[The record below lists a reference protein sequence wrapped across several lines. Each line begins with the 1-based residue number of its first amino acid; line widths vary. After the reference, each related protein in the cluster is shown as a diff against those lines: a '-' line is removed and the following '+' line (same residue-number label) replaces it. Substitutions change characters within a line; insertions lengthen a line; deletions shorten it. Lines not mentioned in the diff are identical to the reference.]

1 VAIPKLHLRLIVACL
16 TNIHILHI
24 RQPGEKNMSL
34 ATGLKENRMSKKYDT
49 LVLIGRFQP
58 FHNAHLEIVKRATAL
73 CNKLVIVVGSAR
85 QPRTYKNPFTFEERA
100 QMIRYATMGLSLQ
113 INIEPNI
120 DTIYNDQAWAVR
132 VQQAVA
138 LHTKPGERVGIIG
151 HKKDD
156 SSFYLDMFPQW
167 GYEDV
172 ELVEFLSAVNIRD
185 LYFKQDLNFNFLRSV
200 VPDSTMGFLQEFVKS
215 PEYAQIIREREFVAN
230 YKKQYASLPYP
241 PIFSTADAVVI
252 QSGHVLM
259 IRRRAEPGKGLWAL
273 PGGYVNANTDKSVE
287 DAAIREL
294 REETGIK
301 VPAPVLRGSIVR
313 SRVFDA
319 IDRSPRGR
327 IITHA
332 FYIQLPDG
340 DLPKVK
346 GMDDAEKA
354 RWVPI
359 AEVRSEDCFEDHYEI
374 LQHFLGA

>member
-1 VAIPKLHLRLIVACL
+1 
-16 TNIHILHI
+16 
-24 RQPGEKNMSL
+24 
-34 ATGLKENRMSKKYDT
+34 MSKKYDT

-58 FHNAHLEIVKRATAL
+58 LHNAHLEIIKRATAL
-73 CNKLVIVVGSAR
+73 CDQLVIVTGSAK
-85 QPRTYKNPFTFEERA
+85 QPRTYKNPFISSEREY
-100 QMIRYATMGLSLQ
+100 MIKAATSGLSMR
-113 INIEPNI
+113 IAVEANP

-132 VQQAVA
+132 VQALVA
-138 LHTKPGERVGIIG
+138 KHTKGLDRVGIIG

-167 GYEDV
+167 GFEDV
-172 ELVEFLSAVNIRD
+172 ELIEFLSAVNIRD
-185 LYFKQDLNFNFLRSV
+185 LYFKRDVNMKFIKGV
-200 VPDSTMGFLQEFVKS
+200 VPETTYDFLSAFRAE
-215 PEYAQIIREREFVAN
+215 PAYEQIIREREFVET

-294 REETGIK
+294 REETMIK

-313 SRVFDA
+313 SKVFDA

-332 FYIQLPDG
+332 FHIQLPDG
-340 DLPKVK
+340 ELPKVK
-346 GMDDAEKA
+346 GSDDAEKA

-359 AEVRSEDCFEDHYEI
+359 AEVRSEECFEDHYEI

>member
-1 VAIPKLHLRLIVACL
+1 
-16 TNIHILHI
+16 
-24 RQPGEKNMSL
+24 
-34 ATGLKENRMSKKYDT
+34 MSKKYDT

-58 FHNAHLEIVKRATAL
+58 IHSAHLEIIKRATAL
-73 CNKLVIVVGSAR
+73 CDKLVIVVGSSC
-85 QPRTYKNPFTFEERA
+85 QPRTYKNPFTFAERRD
-100 QMIRYATMGLSLQ
+100 MIRAATAGLSMQ
-113 INIEPNI
+113 ISIEANT

-132 VQQAVA
+132 VQQLVA
-138 LHTKPGERVGIIG
+138 KHTWDNYGPKENMKVGIIG

-172 ELVEFLSAVNIRD
+172 ELIEFLSAVNIRD
-185 LYFKQDLNFNFLRSV
+185 LFFKRDVNMKFIKGV
-200 VPDSTMGFLQEFVKS
+200 VPESTFDFLERFKS
-215 PEYAQIIREREFVAN
+215 TPEYEQIIREREFVET

-252 QSGHVLM
+252 QSGHILL
-259 IRRRAEPGKGLWAL
+259 IKRRAEPGRGLWAL

-294 REETGIK
+294 REETMIK

-313 SRVFDA
+313 SKVFDA

-340 DLPKVK
+340 ELPKVK
-346 GMDDAEKA
+346 GSDDAEKA

-359 AEVRSEDCFEDHYEI
+359 AEVRSEECFEDHYEI
-374 LQHFLGA
+374 IQHFLGS

>member
-1 VAIPKLHLRLIVACL
+1 
-16 TNIHILHI
+16 
-24 RQPGEKNMSL
+24 
-34 ATGLKENRMSKKYDT
+34 MSKQYDA

-58 FHNAHLEIVKRATAL
+58 FHNAHQEIVRRATAL
-73 CNKLVIVVGSAR
+73 TDNLIVVTGSAA
-85 QPRTYKNPFTFEERA
+85 QPRTYKNPFTSVEREA
-100 QMIRYATMGLSLQ
+100 MIRDATRGMA
-113 INIEPNI
+113 INVIVRPNF

-132 VQQAVA
+132 VQKIVSDAVYNS
-138 LHTKPGERVGIIG
+138 KGPGTYKIGIIG
-151 HKKDD
+151 HKKDE

-167 GYEDV
+167 DFVNV
-172 ELVEFLSAVNIRD
+172 EQIEPLGATDIRD
-185 LYFKQDLNFNFLRSV
+185 LYFKWDFNSNFIKNV
-200 VPDSTMGFLQEFVKS
+200 VPTTTYDFLMEFRRT
-215 PEYAQIIREREFVAN
+215 EAFAQIIREREFVAN

-252 QSGHVLM
+252 CSGHVLM
-259 IRRRAEPGKGLWAL
+259 VKRRAEPGKGLWAL

-294 REETGIK
+294 REETMIK

-332 FYIQLPDG
+332 FHIQLPDG
-340 DLPKVK
+340 ELPKVK
-346 GMDDAEKA
+346 GNDDAEKA

-359 AEVRSEDCFEDHYEI
+359 AEVASEECFEDHYEI